1 MRRDLVAREV
11 QWVRYARRSAR
22 GSWILGFLETVVVI
36 IVIIITS
43 FLVFRCIFLDRNWF
57 VNISRC
63 ISQIARKFLTRLRSL
78 FRKYVSYFYDHFGIL
93 VLPFSINRFKM
104 EYRLLGKPL
113 QKLKRYFIQRLYSKR
128 LKFRFKTTYP
138 RVNKLTIITLNTLLT
153 SLASSSFFLFP
164 TFFSLVQRETDH
176 ERGRR
181 ARNQGTKFE
190 TKQKNWK
197 IYNFLLAARCWSRQ
211 GRFLST

>member
-11 QWVRYARRSAR
+11 QYARKSAR

-104 EYRLLGKPL
+104 EYRLLE
-113 QKLKRYFIQRLYSKR
+113 KLLYRNSSVISFNDYIRNVKIS
-128 LKFRFKTTYP
+128 FQNH
-138 RVNKLTIITLNTLLT
+138 V
-153 SLASSSFFLFP
+153 SAS
-164 TFFSLVQRETDH
+164 
-176 ERGRR
+176 
-181 ARNQGTKFE
+181 
-190 TKQKNWK
+190 
-197 IYNFLLAARCWSRQ
+197 
-211 GRFLST
+211 

>member
-104 EYRLLGKPL
+104 KYRLLEKPL
-113 QKLKRYFIQRLYSKR
+113 QKLKRYFIQRLYSKIS
-128 LKFRFKTTYP
+128 FQNH
-138 RVNKLTIITLNTLLT
+138 V
-153 SLASSSFFLFP
+153 SAS
-164 TFFSLVQRETDH
+164 
-176 ERGRR
+176 
-181 ARNQGTKFE
+181 
-190 TKQKNWK
+190 
-197 IYNFLLAARCWSRQ
+197 
-211 GRFLST
+211 